1 MLPDENGAI
10 VIPNNNC
17 FPGRNGLKPRYIILH
32 GTAGGTSAQGIASYF
47 ATTQGGGSPVS
58 SHYVIGQ
65 DGAIVQC
72 VSEADGAWANGA
84 FSSGHD
90 TFWDESINPNLIT
103 VSIEHCKPSS
113 DNSDPLTDAQRAAS
127 FRLIKGICDRWHIP
141 RQTADANGGITGHFS
156 MDPVNRRNCPGVYPW
171 NQLWDSLKG
180 GGEDTVLDLSDPL
193 VSRYFTDGGNGSW
206 KCTNGVV
213 LMGAN
218 LTFYRTYGGP
228 ALLGLPLSN
237 EIYPPEYPKTA
248 IVPCERVMIVYD
260 PARLIDRSPMPGPC
274 YLLHINSGI
283 GQRMLLQSG
292 NVTISKLTSTLAQ
305 INALSKVS

>member
-10 VIPNNNC
+10 VIPNSNC
-17 FPGRNGLKPRYIILH
+17 FPGRNGLQPRYVILH
-32 GTAGGTSAQGIASYF
+32 GTAGGTSAQGIANYF
-47 ATTQGGGSPVS
+47 ATTQGGSNPVS

-90 TFWDESINPNLIT
+90 TFWNESINPNLIT

-113 DNSDPLTDAQRAAS
+113 DNSDQLTDAQRASS
-127 FRLIKGICDRWHIP
+127 FRLIKDICDRWNIP
-141 RQTADANGGITGHFS
+141 KQTADANGGITGHFS
-156 MDPVNRRNCPGVYPW
+156 MDPVNRSNCPGVYPW
-171 NQLWDSLKG
+171 TQLWDSLQ
-180 GGEDTVLDLSDPL
+180 GEGENTVLDLSDPL
-193 VSRYFTDGGNGSW
+193 VSRYFTDGGNGTW

-237 EIYPPEYPKTA
+237 EVYPSQYPKTA
-248 IVPCERVMIVYD
+248 IVPCERAMIVYD
-260 PARLIDRSPMPGPC
+260 PGRVIDKAPLAGPC

-283 GQRMLLQSG
+283 GQAMLLQSG
-292 NVTISKLTSTLAQ
+292 SATISKLTSTLAQ